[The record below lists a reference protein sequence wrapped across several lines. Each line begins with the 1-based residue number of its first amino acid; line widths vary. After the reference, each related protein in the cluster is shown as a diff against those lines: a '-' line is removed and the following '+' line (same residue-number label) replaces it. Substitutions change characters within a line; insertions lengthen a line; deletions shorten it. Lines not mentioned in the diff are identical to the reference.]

1 LHDSSNILLY
11 TAPSHWVATKLKNTI
26 QSISMEKN
34 LLVVTNMK
42 DLSEIL
48 HKPLNRVD
56 AAVIFRATRKG
67 LINLLSFR
75 DELLRLPI
83 ILILPDQKNETIASG
98 HSLRPRFLS
107 YMDSDFSDVR
117 DVLQKILQK
126 QHPININLCN

>member
-1 LHDSSNILLY
+1 LYNSSNILLY
-11 TAPSHWVATKLKNTI
+11 TAPSHRVAVKLQNTI
-26 QSISMEKN
+26 QSISMENKII
-34 LLVVTNMK
+34 VVTSMK

-75 DELLRLPI
+75 DELLRLPV
-83 ILILPDQKNETIASG
+83 ILILPDQKNETIANG

-117 DVLQKILQK
+117 DVLQKILKK
-126 QHPININLCN
+126 QHTIN

>member
-1 LHDSSNILLY
+1 MENNI
-11 TAPSHWVATKLKNTI
+11 
-26 QSISMEKN
+26 
-34 LLVVTNMK
+34 LVVTNMK

-67 LINLLSFR
+67 LINLMSFR
-75 DELLRLPI
+75 DELLRLPV
-83 ILILPDQKNETIASG
+83 ILILPDQKNETIANG

-117 DVLQKILQK
+117 DVLQKILNK
-126 QHPININLCN
+126 QHPLSYYKFS